1 MPIDKKTKAYSIY
14 QKIVEHFKDHHYLT
28 LDDLEQFNR
37 EEYQSEIRRNLPVD
51 EGASSLDVDFEG
63 ASSLNIEF
71 IDLP

>member
-1 MPIDKKTKAYSIY
+1 MPNYKIMKAYSIY

-37 EEYQSEIRRNLPVD
+37 EAYRSEIRRNLPED
-51 EGASSLDVDFEG
+51 EGVPALDV
-63 ASSLNIEF
+63 EF

>member
-28 LDDLEQFNR
+28 LDDLEQFNC
-37 EEYQSEIRRNLPVD
+37 EAYQAEIRRNLPED
-51 EGASSLDVDFEG
+51 EGAPVLDV
-63 ASSLNIEF
+63 EF